1 MAETPAPT
9 TSAELVTTLP
19 KTLIRRLEA
28 EAKRQALSVDALI
41 NEAIEIYLDEL
52 EDDDDE
58 EYEDTPDEE
67 ILADFR
73 QAWHEA
79 MTGDVIPADEALAE
93 LRKKL
98 ANADK
103 DE

>member
-1 MAETPAPT
+1 MAETPATTTT
-9 TSAELVTTLP
+9 TSVEFVTTLP
-19 KTLIRRLEA
+19 KTLIQRLEA

-52 EDDDDE
+52 EDDE

-73 QAWHEA
+73 QAWHDA
-79 MTGDVIPADEALAE
+79 MTGNVVPAREALAE
-93 LRKKL
+93 IRKEL
-98 ANADK
+98 GLNTD
-103 DE
+103 